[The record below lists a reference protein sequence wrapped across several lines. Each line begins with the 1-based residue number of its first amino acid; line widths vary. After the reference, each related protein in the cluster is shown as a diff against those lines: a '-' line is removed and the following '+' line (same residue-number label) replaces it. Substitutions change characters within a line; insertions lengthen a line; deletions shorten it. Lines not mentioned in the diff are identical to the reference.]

1 MMGYKCKTVSSSEM
15 SEMIISSKSY
25 MQQDDVKSEKDS
37 QQMVSHLRKNL
48 PFGLQTALLSP
59 TNQVPQVPVGRAGPP
74 PAPASGPAFE
84 IMKVIIMSLSL
95 LPPGRREVKLPM
107 ESSHLT
113 HSTSSSRIH
122 HLTGC
127 ILHTLVY
134 NKQCPEARSS
144 ATSVSLLYWSS
155 FRDLGTQL
163 QVITTTLYLDH
174 IFWR

>member
-1 MMGYKCKTVSSSEM
+1 
-15 SEMIISSKSY
+15 
-25 MQQDDVKSEKDS
+25 
-37 QQMVSHLRKNL
+37 MVSHLRKNL
-48 PFGLQTALLSP
+48 PFGLQTALLFP

-127 ILHTLVY
+127 ILHTSVYSSSQSNFGLIVVLVIIS
-134 NKQCPEARSS
+134 RSRKTAVGHHYDSLSRPHFLEVKHLIQAVNFHCIGTMS
-144 ATSVSLLYWSS
+144 AKV
-155 FRDLGTQL
+155 QE
-163 QVITTTLYLDH
+163 
-174 IFWR
+174 